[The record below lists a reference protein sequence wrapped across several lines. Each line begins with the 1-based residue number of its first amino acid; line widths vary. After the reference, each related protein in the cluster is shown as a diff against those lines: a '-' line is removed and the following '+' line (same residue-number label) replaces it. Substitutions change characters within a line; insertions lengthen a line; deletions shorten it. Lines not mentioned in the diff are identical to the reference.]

1 MPALSSELFLHA
13 ALTHELYRTRAY
25 IMKLWLV
32 ALGAIAVV
40 AARAV
45 YSISTRQS
53 RRRDRFNDQVSSEWL
68 ATAKI
73 HEDHP

>member
-1 MPALSSELFLHA
+1 
-13 ALTHELYRTRAY
+13 
-25 IMKLWLV
+25 MKLWLV
-32 ALGAIAVV
+32 ALGAIAV
-40 AARAV
+40 AARAA
-45 YSISTRQS
+45 YSFSTRHS

>member
-1 MPALSSELFLHA
+1 LHA
-13 ALTHELYRTRAY
+13 VEAHKLPQIRAS

-32 ALGAIAVV
+32 AIGAITVV
-40 AARAV
+40 AARVV
-45 YSISTRQS
+45 YSFTTRQS

>member
-1 MPALSSELFLHA
+1 
-13 ALTHELYRTRAY
+13 
-25 IMKLWLV
+25 MKLWLV
-32 ALGAIAVV
+32 AIGAITVV
-40 AARAV
+40 AARVV
-45 YSISTRQS
+45 YSFTTRQS

>member
-1 MPALSSELFLHA
+1 MRRTYRNCSCTRARHTSLS
-13 ALTHELYRTRAY
+13 TRAY

-32 ALGAIAVV
+32 AFSAIAIV
-40 AARAV
+40 AARAA
-45 YSISTRQS
+45 YSFSTRHS
-53 RRRDRFNDQVSSEWL
+53 RRRNRLNDQVSSEWL

>member
-1 MPALSSELFLHA
+1 
-13 ALTHELYRTRAY
+13 
-25 IMKLWLV
+25 MKLWLV
-32 ALGAIAVV
+32 AFGAIAFV

-53 RRRDRFNDQVSSEWL
+53 RRRNRFNDQVSSEWL

>member
-1 MPALSSELFLHA
+1 LHA
-13 ALTHELYRTRAY
+13 AQAHKLYRTRAY

-32 ALGAIAVV
+32 AFGAIAFV

-53 RRRDRFNDQVSSEWL
+53 RRRNRFNDQVSSEWL

>member
-1 MPALSSELFLHA
+1 
-13 ALTHELYRTRAY
+13 
-25 IMKLWLV
+25 MKLWLL
-32 ALGAIAVV
+32 ACGAIAVV

-45 YSISTRQS
+45 YSFRTRHS
-53 RRRDRFNDQVSSEWL
+53 RRRNGPNDQVSSEWL

>member
-1 MPALSSELFLHA
+1 
-13 ALTHELYRTRAY
+13 
-25 IMKLWLV
+25 MKLWLV
-32 ALGAIAVV
+32 AFGAIAVI

-53 RRRDRFNDQVSSEWL
+53 RRRNRFNDQVSSEWL

-73 HEDHP
+73 HEDHPSGMSHIEVNSSNWLLICWRRG

>member
-1 MPALSSELFLHA
+1 
-13 ALTHELYRTRAY
+13 
-25 IMKLWLV
+25 MKLWLV
-32 ALGAIAVV
+32 AIGAFTVV
-40 AARAV
+40 AARV
-45 YSISTRQS
+45 IYSFSTRQS